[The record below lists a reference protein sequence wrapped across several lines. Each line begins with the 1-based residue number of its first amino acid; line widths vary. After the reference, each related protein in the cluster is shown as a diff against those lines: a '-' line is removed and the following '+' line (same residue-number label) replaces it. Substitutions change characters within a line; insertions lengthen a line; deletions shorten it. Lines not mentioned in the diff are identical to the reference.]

1 MDDDSTRLLSVAER
15 LIETARKAGADACD
29 VAVVRSFGRSVSVRL
44 GAVEDTENSESE
56 DMSLRVFVGR
66 RLATVSGD
74 VQSDPQPL
82 VERAIAMAKVSP
94 EDPYARL
101 ADADR
106 LADGRD
112 DPGLDLYDDTDLAT
126 TAMIDEA
133 LAMEEA
139 ARGVAGVTNSG
150 GASVSAGAAGLVL
163 ATSSG
168 FAGHRMRSGF
178 SRSISVI
185 AGTGVGMQRD
195 YGFDSRIHYADLDD
209 PEAIGRR
216 AGERT
221 VRRLNPGT
229 AATGRMPILYD
240 PRIAR
245 GLIGSIVAAVNGAA
259 IARGTSFLKDRMGQ
273 AILPES
279 FTLTDNP
286 LLPRRPGSRPFDG
299 EGVRGAP
306 MALVENGIL
315 RNWLLDT
322 ATATE
327 LGLASN
333 GRAARGGNGV
343 SPSSSNVLLSPGQ
356 MSREALIRET
366 GTGLYIDELIGHG
379 TNLVT
384 GDYSC
389 GASGYL
395 IENGELTTPVSE
407 LTIAGNLTDMLA
419 SLTAADDLDERFST
433 VVPTLRIGSMTV
445 AGA

>member
-1 MDDDSTRLLSVAER
+1 
-15 LIETARKAGADACD
+15 
-29 VAVVRSFGRSVSVRL
+29 
-44 GAVEDTENSESE
+44 
-56 DMSLRVFVGR
+56 
-66 RLATVSGD
+66 
-74 VQSDPQPL
+74 
-82 VERAIAMAKVSP
+82 
-94 EDPYARL
+94 
-101 ADADR
+101 
-106 LADGRD
+106 
-112 DPGLDLYDDTDLAT
+112 
-126 TAMIDEA
+126 EA

-168 FAGHRMRSGF
+168 YAGHRMRSGF
-178 SRSISVI
+178 SRSISVV

-195 YGFDSRIHYADLDD
+195 YDFDSRIHYADLDD

-229 AATGRMPILYD
+229 TATGRMPVLYD

-327 LGLASN
+327 LGLTSN

>member
-15 LIETARKAGADACD
+15 LIKTARNAGADACD

-66 RLATVSGD
+66 RVATVSGD
-74 VQSDPQPL
+74 IHSDPQPL

-94 EDPYARL
+94 KDPFASL
-101 ADADR
+101 ADPDR
-106 LADGRD
+106 LADGSD
-112 DPGLDLYDDTDLAT
+112 DFALDLHDGTDLST
-126 TAMIDEA
+126 KAMIAEA
-133 LAMEEA
+133 LEMEDA
-139 ARGVAGVTNSG
+139 ARGVEGVTNSG
-150 GASVSAGAAGLVL
+150 GASVSAGASGLVL

-178 SRSISVI
+178 SRSVSVI

-195 YGFDSRIHYADLDD
+195 YDFDSRIHYGDLDR

-221 VRRLNPGT
+221 VRRVNPRT
-229 AATGRMPILYD
+229 AATGRMPIIYD

-245 GLIGSIVAAVNGAA
+245 GLVASIVSAVNGAA

-273 AILPES
+273 PILPAA
-279 FTLTDNP
+279 FTLMDNP
-286 LLPRRPGSRPFDG
+286 LMVRRPGSRPFDG
-299 EGVRGAP
+299 EGVRGEP
-306 MALVENGIL
+306 MPLVEDGVL

-322 ATATE
+322 ATARE
-327 LGLASN
+327 LGLRSN
-333 GRAARGGNGV
+333 GRASRGGSGV
-343 SPSSSNVLLSPGQ
+343 SPSASNVMLSPGQ
-356 MSREALIRET
+356 MSREALIRDT
-366 GTGLYIDELIGHG
+366 GEGLYIDELIGHG

-419 SLTAADDLDERFST
+419 SLTAADDLDERFSI
-433 VVPTLRIGSMTV
+433 VVPTLRIESMTV
-445 AGA
+445 AGK